1 MGRSKGKMDKIINR
15 KIKLIQLLYSY
26 TTYTGL
32 QEIADSMGL
41 TIKTIQLE
49 LSEIVEQLN
58 LNNYGI
64 KLVNEGTTYYLE
76 REAIN
81 HIDLLYFSIEKE
93 SLFFFF
99 TNKLFYNQLNPKK
112 LYESYHYSYSHFH
125 KRKIEYGNH
134 LLKYELSF
142 SSKPLS
148 IVGSET
154 MIRFYF
160 FSFYW
165 EKYGK
170 IEWPFS
176 HVEKEW
182 VLSLVRKIEKD
193 IKLILSEIEQLKLA
207 YWVAVILN
215 RTLNGHFIADSQ
227 FVEKESNFIAHQKN
241 VAWRELFFDDINK
254 VDSNTINQELTYL
267 MSIVLL
273 VLDGKKIRGLIAQNQ
288 VDYKVGDV
296 MDLSLKF
303 CQSVQEA
310 FKLKIEWE
318 LMLNSVYLVFYSEM
332 KLSGKVCSQ
341 KEKYNVNKNA
351 STYKLFIEKYQKF
364 SLDLIETTEQFRSF
378 INVSELWEELMLIVF
393 HVADMDSYRPRL
405 TAQIKL
411 AAGNLEERLLMNC
424 LNQLD
429 YKIKY
434 ETEGKSPVDLVI
446 TDIYFEQSD
455 DVTTYFPW
463 NRTSIQDNFKRLS
476 HFLKEFKFT
485 R

>member
-1 MGRSKGKMDKIINR
+1 MDKIINR

-58 LNNYGI
+58 LNDYGI
-64 KLVNEGTTYYLE
+64 KLVNAGANYYLE

-81 HIDLLYFSIEKE
+81 HIDLLYFSLEKE

-112 LYESYHYSYSHFH
+112 LYEIYHYSYSHFH

-134 LLKYELSF
+134 LRKYDLSF

-148 IVGSET
+148 IVGSEM

-176 HVEKEW
+176 HVEKKW
-182 VLSLVRKIEKD
+182 VLSLVRKIEED
-193 IKLILSEIEQLKLA
+193 TQLSLSEIEQLKLA
-207 YWVAVILN
+207 YWLAVILN
-215 RTLNGHFIADSQ
+215 RTLNSHFIADSQ
-227 FVEKESNFIAHQKN
+227 FVEQQSNYIIHQKN
-241 VAWRELFFDDINK
+241 VAWRELFFDDINQM
-254 VDSNTINQELTYL
+254 DSRTVNQELIYL
-267 MSIVLL
+267 MSILLL
-273 VLDGKKIRGLIAQNQ
+273 VLDGKKNKEFFTQKQIYYQF
-288 VDYKVGDV
+288 GDV
-296 MDLSLKF
+296 IDLSLKF
-303 CQSVQEA
+303 CQSVQGA
-310 FKLKIEWE
+310 FQLKSGIEWE
-318 LMLNSVYLVFYSEM
+318 LMLNSVYRVFYCEM
-332 KLSGKVCSQ
+332 KLSGKGRNE
-341 KEKYNVNKNA
+341 KEEYNVNKNA

-364 SLDLIETTEQFRSF
+364 CLDLMETNEQFRSF
-378 INVSELWEELMLIVF
+378 INVSELWEELMLIVLQ
-393 HVADMDSYRPRL
+393 VADMNLYRPSL

-411 AAGNLEERLLMNC
+411 AAGNLEERLLMDY

-429 YKIKY
+429 YRINY
-434 ETEGKSPVDLVI
+434 EIDGKNSVDIVI
-446 TDIYFEQSD
+446 TDIYSEQSNHIA
-455 DVTTYFPW
+455 TYFPW
-463 NRTSIQDNFKRLS
+463 NTTSTQDNFKRLS